1 MSYLKLILNGFPFN
15 DNRKQSPNN

>member
-15 DNRKQSPNN
+15 DNRKQSSNN